1 LRRLTAV
8 LSALS
13 AFPVLY
19 ALSVAAQ
26 APEDSAPA
34 APRRATTNC
43 VVSRL
48 SDGDTLRCQSGARVR
63 LIGIDAPEREQTP
76 YSDMSLAGI
85 QSLVAVGDTIQLE
98 PDVDPRDQYD
108 RILAYAWRGGRMVNW
123 HMVREGWAIP
133 ITVSPNVQY
142 VDYFRRAR
150 DAARKEGMG
159 LWKVDGFRCEPASF
173 RARRC

>member
-1 LRRLTAV
+1 MGRLVSA

-13 AFPVLY
+13 ASS
-19 ALSVAAQ
+19 ATAQ
-26 APEDSAPA
+26 ALDSAPA
-34 APRRATTNC
+34 APRRATTSC

-48 SDGDTLRCQSGARVR
+48 SDGDTLRCQGGARVR

-76 YSDMSLAGI
+76 FSEVALNGLK
-85 QSLVAVGDTIQLE
+85 SLVAIGDTVQLE

-108 RILAYAWRGGRMVNW
+108 RVLAYAWKDGRMINW
-123 HMVREGWAIP
+123 QMVREGWAVT

-150 DAARKEGMG
+150 DAAQREGKG
-159 LWKVDGFRCEPASF
+159 LWKVDGFRCEPVSF